1 MDELEIM
8 QKGDSFEQLKENVL
22 LMVGGEDIA
31 SNDSEKVSL
40 HELENKIKILFIA
53 SPEHMMQFNDIGMTD
68 FSQNLDFSV
77 SSLCIDIIPKC
88 SKYFFEGK

>member
-31 SNDSEKVSL
+31 SN
-40 HELENKIKILFIA
+40 
-53 SPEHMMQFNDIGMTD
+53 
-68 FSQNLDFSV
+68 
-77 SSLCIDIIPKC
+77 
-88 SKYFFEGK
+88 